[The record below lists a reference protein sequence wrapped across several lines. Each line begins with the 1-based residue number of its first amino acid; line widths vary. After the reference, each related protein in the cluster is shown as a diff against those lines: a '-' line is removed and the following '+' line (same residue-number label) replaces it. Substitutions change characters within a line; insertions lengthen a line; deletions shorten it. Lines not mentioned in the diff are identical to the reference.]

1 MRFLL
6 DTHVLLRAAEGP
18 DRLPPEALRL
28 IENPAT
34 ELVYSAV
41 SIWEVAIENGL
52 GRADFQVDPRL
63 LRRGL
68 LEHGYT
74 ELPVTGTHAAAVDLL
89 PPIHK
94 DPFDRLLVAQ
104 AQIEGMTLVT
114 MDEVVGRYPGP
125 IQWVGRTL

>member
-6 DTHVLLRAAEGP
+6 DTHVLLRAAEGS
-18 DRLPPEALRL
+18 DRLPPEALDL

-74 ELPVTGTHAAAVDLL
+74 ELPVTGAHAAAVDLL

>member
-18 DRLPPEALRL
+18 DRLPPEALDL

-52 GRADFQVDPRL
+52 GRADFRVDPRL

-104 AQIEGMTLVT
+104 AQIEGMTLLT